1 MIEGNVHKHKP
12 RCYDSLRDLSSIRG
26 IVPTWLPLHKRQEFE
41 TLVFYF
47 ICRDISEKLLF
58 TSAILV
64 APVFDNLYKVPTELS
79 FHFKTKVIKRD
90 FFILKFNDTK
100 NYIAKFA
107 RVHFL

>member
-1 MIEGNVHKHKP
+1 MAACGFRHFKQTTVDPFIASRSRQP
-12 RCYDSLRDLSSIRG
+12 
-26 IVPTWLPLHKRQEFE
+26 WLPLHKRQEFE

-64 APVFDNLYKVPTELS
+64 APVFDNLYKGPTGLS

-100 NYIAKFA
+100 NYITKFA